1 MKSYRTMNK
10 ATRLLASILSVF
22 LLVCTF
28 AMSTHAQEQAPSEN
42 ASAASSEIEPR
53 AYVDDVISVQIF
65 LQYSDGTSTL
75 VDTQYKRITYFNG
88 YKIDRIL
95 PEDITTLGDLLNN
108 CKRIRMTYS
117 YTTW

>member
-10 ATRLLASILSVF
+10 ATKLLAAILSVC

-28 AMSTHAQEQAPSEN
+28 AFSTYAQEQTPSEN
-42 ASAASSEIEPR
+42 TSTASSEIEPR

-65 LQYSDGTSTL
+65 LEFEDGSTAL
-75 VDTQYKRITYFNG
+75 IDTQYKRITYLNG

-95 PEDITTLGDLLNN
+95 PEDITTLGDILNN
-108 CKRIRMTYS
+108 CKRTRMTYF